1 MNPKES
7 FKFKKKYGQNFL
19 KDEKI
24 IKQIVQKSEIDE
36 STLIIEIGPGSGA
49 LTKMMAPLA
58 KQVISFEIDESLRD
72 ILSKNLNGLDNVAII
87 FKDFLDVDI
96 NEIIK
101 EYAYN
106 KLYVIANLPY
116 YITTPIITKIIES
129 KLDIDKMVIMVQ
141 KEVGNRF
148 ASKPN
153 SRDYS
158 SITVYLNYYFNIKK
172 IIDVPRNCFIPEPNV
187 DSVVIEMTKTV
198 NKYNV
203 DEEKLFKLI
212 KDSFKFKRKNLNN
225 NLKSYENIKNIFDEL
240 GLSLTKR
247 AEELSLEDYINITNK
262 L

>member
-1 MNPKES
+1 MKPNGK

-19 KDEKI
+19 RNENIINQI
-24 IKQIVQKSEIDE
+24 IKTSEIDK
-36 STLIIEIGPGSGA
+36 STLIIEIGPGSGV
-49 LTKMMAPLA
+49 LTKRIAPLA
-58 KQVISFEIDESLRD
+58 KQVISFEIDESLKE
-72 ILSKNLNGLDNVAII
+72 ILSENLNGLDNVDII
-87 FKDFLDVDI
+87 YRDFLEVDI
-96 NEIIK
+96 NKIIK
-101 EYAYN
+101 EYTYN

-129 KLDIDKMVIMVQ
+129 KLDIDKMVVMVQ
-141 KEVGNRF
+141 KEVGDRF

-153 SRDYS
+153 SREYG